1 MGASQSKLSSE
12 EVNELTQISHFTARE
27 IQALFER
34 FTSLDRNKDGLLS
47 AAELSL
53 IPELSM
59 SPMCSRVIGL
69 FDQDSSDQINFS
81 RFVQTLSWFHPRAS
95 PTEKL
100 KVVFKCYD
108 IDQDSYISEA
118 DLFHVLK
125 MLVGPNIEDSKLKKI
140 VQRTLADSGAT
151 DGKLDFAT
159 FAKALGDASS
169 LSVAL

>member
-12 EVNELTQISHFTARE
+12 EVNELTQISHFTTRE
-27 IQALFER
+27 IHSLFER
-34 FTSLDRNKDGLLS
+34 FCQLDRNKDGLLS

-59 SPMCSRVIGL
+59 SPMCNRIIGL

-100 KVVFKCYD
+100 QVVFKCYD
-108 IDQDSYISEA
+108 VDQDSYISEN

-125 MLVGPNIEDSKLKKI
+125 MLVGANLDDSKLKTI
-140 VQRTLADSGAT
+140 VHKTLKDSGAT
-151 DGKLDFAT
+151 DGKLDFPT

-169 LSVAL
+169 LSVTL